1 MTSTR
6 LSRSLQRN
14 RVPGRLGGVVG
25 RMGFSPPQAVQALL
39 EAGEEPYYQA
49 LLEAGGDLDKA
60 VTLFTEE
67 GAHEYIPK
75 RPTDA

>member
-1 MTSTR
+1 
-6 LSRSLQRN
+6 
-14 RVPGRLGGVVG
+14 
-25 RMGFSPPQAVQALL
+25 MGFSPPQAVQALL

-49 LLEAGGDLDKA
+49 VLEAGGDLDKA